1 VVLAF
6 PQARA
11 AGQGAVSTV
20 APVRVNA
27 GGGAYLTRSHVS
39 WAADRGFAGGWSWS
53 TRSRIAGTGEPG
65 LFQTQRFGARGYELP
80 VGAPGR
86 FRVKLLLAE
95 GQFSARGKRV
105 FDVSAEGRAALR
117 NVDIFAAKGR
127 NAYMPTFDT
136 QVTDGRLSLGF
147 TARRYVAA
155 VAGIEAVYLGPL
167 PAMTTPTTTTG
178 PGAVDGQQLYVSPSG
193 SDQQPGTAAE
203 APLRTIQAA
212 LDKATAGTTIHLAP
226 GVYAERLVTK
236 AGGTAQAP
244 ITIQGPES
252 GLDRAGR
259 YQAVLTATGR
269 VVSINHSHV
278 HLRGFTIDGQPALAT
293 TIYPSGYDRAESFKL
308 ANQPWI
314 ADGRLVYVGA
324 ADSSRDITGVV
335 IDDMFLSG
343 RAASASGCATTPTT
357 TPSPAR

>member
-1 VVLAF
+1 VRPGVPACLAAVVAAVVLAF

-193 SDQQPGTAAE
+193 SDQQPGTARRCARSRPRSTRPPRGPRSTSPQ
-203 APLRTIQAA
+203 ASTPSGWSPRQAA
-212 LDKATAGTTIHLAP
+212 RP
-226 GVYAERLVTK
+226 R
-236 AGGTAQAP
+236 P
-244 ITIQGPES
+244 
-252 GLDRAGR
+252 
-259 YQAVLTATGR
+259 
-269 VVSINHSHV
+269 
-278 HLRGFTIDGQPALAT
+278 
-293 TIYPSGYDRAESFKL
+293 
-308 ANQPWI
+308 
-314 ADGRLVYVGA
+314 
-324 ADSSRDITGVV
+324 
-335 IDDMFLSG
+335 
-343 RAASASGCATTPTT
+343 
-357 TPSPAR
+357 PSPSRARRAVSTGPGATRPCSPPPAAW